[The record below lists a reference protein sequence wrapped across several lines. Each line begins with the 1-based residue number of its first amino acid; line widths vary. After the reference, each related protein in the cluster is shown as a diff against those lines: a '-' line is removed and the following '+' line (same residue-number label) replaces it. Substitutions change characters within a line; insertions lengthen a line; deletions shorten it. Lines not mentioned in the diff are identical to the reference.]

1 MLKVTREIAQKEVD
15 GWLDYKKIRPS
26 QREAHKEIIETL
38 IEEVSEGTLE
48 IDSTKF
54 TITHNLLVP
63 IGENDSLK
71 KVEYRARLNDN
82 LLEPFMK
89 GVKPSDFI
97 SVGLAYIAALTN
109 VNKGILSRMDSADM
123 RIAKGIMVFFM

>member
-1 MLKVTREIAQKEVD
+1 MLKVTREVAQKEVE

-26 QREAHKEIIETL
+26 QRETHKDVIETL

-48 IDSTKF
+48 IDQTTFK
-54 TITHNLLVP
+54 ITHNLLVP
-63 IGENDSLK
+63 IGESDSLK
-71 KVEYRARLNDN
+71 KVDYRPRLNDN
-82 LLEPFMK
+82 ILEPFMK

>member
-1 MLKVTREIAQKEVD
+1 MLKVTREIAQKEVE

-26 QREAHKEIIETL
+26 QRETHKDVIETL

-48 IDSTKF
+48 IDQTTFK
-54 TITHNLLVP
+54 ITHNLLVP

-71 KVEYRARLNDN
+71 KVDYRARLNDN
-82 LLEPFMK
+82 ILEPFMK

>member
-38 IEEVSEGTLE
+38 VEEVSEVTLE